1 MFCQMKGD
9 AYRLTIDSTK
19 HNLNI
24 YLTALDIF
32 TEYPHLS
39 QMVQCIYNGP
49 LNIVLYAEAFN
60 HDLSV

>member
-39 QMVQCIYNGP
+39 QMVQRIYNGALEYSP
-49 LNIVLYAEAFN
+49 LR
-60 HDLSV
+60 